1 MGKKM
6 GEEAQ
11 GYKEESIR
19 DESVKFER
27 NGAKK
32 AELSDSEVW
41 RMYTAV
47 DSNARK
53 RGEKGSFPS
62 CCFSRRVWVNHI
74 DDVLLFH
81 ERLVKYNHIV
91 GYAVYNR

>member
-1 MGKKM
+1 MYASDFQELQARQRWAKRS

-32 AELSDSEVW
+32 AELSDSQV
-41 RMYTAV
+41 
-47 DSNARK
+47 
-53 RGEKGSFPS
+53 
-62 CCFSRRVWVNHI
+62 
-74 DDVLLFH
+74 
-81 ERLVKYNHIV
+81 
-91 GYAVYNR
+91 